1 MKELSFKELFLDTKA
16 NLYNKEHCDQIES
29 LVRGKILQS
38 RQLANAYF
46 RRENSNRIVISIDGN
61 NYTLT
66 YADGS
71 QKDYARD
78 YYMQGGKQK
87 FWNFVNKLPQA
98 ITKSWGTKFN
108 KTYHIEQIKFI
119 KRFWS
124 SDTIKEIRRKTKKLR
139 LVPITSKS
147 SDIFNK
153 ENIIGMSSYELDQ
166 FKTGIQI
173 TH

>member
-1 MKELSFKELFLDTKA
+1 MEQLSFKQLFLDTNA
-16 NLYNKEHCDQIES
+16 NLYDKEHCDQIES
-29 LVRGKILQS
+29 LVRGKILPS
-38 RQLANAYF
+38 FQLANAYF
-46 RRENSNRIVISIDGN
+46 RRKNSNRIVISIDGN
-61 NYTLT
+61 NYILT

-71 QKDYARD
+71 QKEYAED

-98 ITKSWGTKFN
+98 IIKNSRTILN
-108 KTYHIEQIKFI
+108 KTYHIERIKFI

-124 SDTIKEIRRKTKKLR
+124 SDTIKEIRRKTRKLR
-139 LVPITSKS
+139 LMPITSKS
-147 SDIFNK
+147 SDIFSK

-166 FKTGIQI
+166 LQAGIQI